1 MESTNRSVFA
11 LDGVT
16 GMLIATVLL
25 LGILVYLTVLALGA
39 QQASAD
45 KFYEIKDAKS
55 LKMNDTSNSAHWVD
69 VK

>member
-1 MESTNRSVFA
+1 MPQLA
-11 LDGVT
+11 VT
-16 GMLIATVLL
+16 DNLIDCCRDNN
-25 LGILVYLTVLALGA
+25 LTILALGA

>member
-1 MESTNRSVFA
+1 MNENRSVFA

-25 LGILVYLTVLALGA
+25 LGILVFLTIKALSV
-39 QQASAD
+39 QNENSTN
-45 KFYEIKDAKS
+45 FYKLKDEKSIKMISKDNAK
-55 LKMNDTSNSAHWVD
+55 HVVD